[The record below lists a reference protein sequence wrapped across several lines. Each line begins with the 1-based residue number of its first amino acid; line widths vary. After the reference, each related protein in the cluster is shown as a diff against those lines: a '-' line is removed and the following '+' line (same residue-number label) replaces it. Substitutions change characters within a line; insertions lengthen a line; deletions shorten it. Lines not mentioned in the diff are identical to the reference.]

1 MNRTYHKKYE
11 IIANGCPLDKTVQF
25 HQGESQVH
33 RFSMNAFRYIGESTT
48 TVYIHCK
55 LFLCHKS
62 STVGKCSSGCS
73 GNNFN
78 RVKRDINENSASAKS
93 RNSKSYLL
101 EVGPIVKD
109 DANEYSSQNGGNSV
123 LDVKFIV
130 MGIGMV
136 ALVVA
141 VVALLI
147 KRRKSSKKPDVKV
160 EEIGIDNV
168 ASGNAFVVGRED
180 NGKA

>member
-1 MNRTYHKKYE
+1 MTQYSRSL
-11 IIANGCPLDKTVQF
+11 IPRCPLDKTVQF

-33 RFSMNAFRYIGESTT
+33 RFSMDAFRYIGESTT

-62 STVGKCSSGCS
+62 STVGKCRSGCS

-109 DANEYSSQNGGNSV
+109 TANEYSSHNSKYFFNDYSDLV
-123 LDVKFIV
+123 IKLYVVK
-130 MGIGMV
+130 
-136 ALVVA
+136 
-141 VVALLI
+141 
-147 KRRKSSKKPDVKV
+147 
-160 EEIGIDNV
+160 
-168 ASGNAFVVGRED
+168 
-180 NGKA
+180 